1 MSSMPEV
8 DDAIR
13 LAEEKIAL
21 LKQARDSLAGVHRI
35 EYKYKLFP
43 KIDELITTTR
53 EQDVRLQ
60 ALEARLTHTPKTE
73 EKTTGPVRVTGEK
86 DKEKDKGKE
95 KVSPTD
101 GV

>member
-13 LAEEKIAL
+13 LAEERIAL
-21 LKQARDSLAGVHRI
+21 LKQARDSLAGTARP
-35 EYKYKLFP
+35 EYKYKLFD
-43 KIDELITTTR
+43 KFDELIQTSK

-73 EKTTGPVRVTGEK
+73 EETPGPVRVTGDK
-86 DKEKDKGKE
+86 DKNKGKE
-95 KVSPTD
+95 KVSPTEAL
-101 GV
+101 